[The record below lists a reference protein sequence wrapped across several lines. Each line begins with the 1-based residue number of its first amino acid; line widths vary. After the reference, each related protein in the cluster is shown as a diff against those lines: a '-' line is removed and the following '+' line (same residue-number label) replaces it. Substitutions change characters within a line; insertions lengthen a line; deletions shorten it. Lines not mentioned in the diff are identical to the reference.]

1 MCLHHEN
8 QIFYEKQFQT
18 AARRRENDE

>member
-8 QIFYEKQFQT
+8 QIFDEKQFQT